1 MLKKIDKSTVAALA
15 TLQGHNDFQTVMK
28 YLQQSLDELR
38 RDNQIAKEDVIYRWQ
53 QGAIQTLD
61 QLIETCESARET
73 LRKFQ

>member
-1 MLKKIDKSTVAALA
+1 MLKKIDRQVVAALS
-15 TLQGHNDFQTVMK
+15 TLQGHSDFQTLLK

-38 RDNQIAKEDVIYRWQ
+38 RDNQVAKEEVQFRWQ

-61 QLIETCESARET
+61 QLIETCENARET